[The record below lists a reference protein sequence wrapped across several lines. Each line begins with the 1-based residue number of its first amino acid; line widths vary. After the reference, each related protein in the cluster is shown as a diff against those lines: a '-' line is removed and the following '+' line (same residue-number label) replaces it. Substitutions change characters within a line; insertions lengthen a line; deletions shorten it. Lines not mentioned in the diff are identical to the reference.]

1 MAYTKEQRDRGLPA
15 MEGPCCVAGC
25 DQSRH
30 VTKGGETKARCVVH
44 WREQTAAMRKKA
56 REAPTSEI
64 RKCRECGVG
73 FQWKSTHP
81 KQVMCSKSC
90 YMKRRE
96 LRRTEPRSPQ
106 YKSEVA
112 LRHRSKKNAA
122 ISGITVEEYNRRRM
136 GACEICGADDRF
148 PLNWDHDHRTG
159 QFRGFLCEPCN
170 HLLGKAK
177 DDATILTA
185 AIAYLQRR

>member
-90 YMKRRE
+90 YMKARARSHDVD
-96 LRRTEPRSPQ
+96 RAVANIRTQKAYVR
-106 YKSEVA
+106 KLA
-112 LRHRSKKNAA
+112 RK
-122 ISGITVEEYNRRRM
+122 SGITVEEFESRRM
-136 GACEICGADDRF
+136 GACECCGRDDRF
-148 PLNWDHDHRTG
+148 PLHWDHDHRTG

>member
-1 MAYTKEQRDRGLPA
+1 MAYTKEQRSRDLPA
-15 MEGPCCVAGC
+15 MEGPCCVC
-25 DQSRH
+25 DQPRH
-30 VTKGGETKARCVVH
+30 VTKSGEVKARCTEH

-56 REAPTSEI
+56 REAPSSEERLCIHCLKPFMWTS
-64 RKCRECGVG
+64 V
-73 FQWKSTHP
+73 HP
-81 KQVMCSKSC
+81 RQETCSKSC

-148 PLNWDHDHRTG
+148 PLNWDHDHETG
-159 QFRGFLCEPCN
+159 DFRGFLCGHCN
-170 HLLGKAK
+170 RLLGTAK